1 MKSLLFY
8 CFLAGMFMSMNANA
22 TVISSS
28 NGCSSD
34 PAVSSDAGC
43 DPTVIGNYG
52 FDISI
57 ESTDNLTW
65 AFTLDNTSLDVAP
78 LIDMFAINVGATLG
92 TDFTV
97 ANFNPATWT
106 FSEPGGGG
114 IQFDYIGERG
124 VPGSR
129 LGSGEF
135 LTFDFLF
142 AVEHDYT
149 VFTDVFAD
157 VGTGIGGGSTD
168 LGQFLVSFQ
177 ALGVDGEGSDL
188 IGDSWQSIIGGG
200 GGDDEPPPPTVAEPG
215 ILALMGLGLV
225 GLGIAGSKREERKM
239 KKYRK

>member
-1 MKSLLFY
+1 MKYLFMLLMVF
-8 CFLAGMFMSMNANA
+8 AMNANA
-22 TVISSS
+22 TLISAS

-43 DPTVIGNYG
+43 DLAVIGNYG

-65 AFTLDNTSLDVAP
+65 AFTLENTSLDVAP
-78 LIDMFAINVGATLG
+78 LIDMFAINVDATLG

-97 ANFNPATWT
+97 ANFNPASWT
-106 FSEPGGGG
+106 FSTPTGGG
-114 IQFDYIGERG
+114 IQFDYLGERG
-124 VPGSR
+124 TPASR
-129 LGSGEF
+129 LGSGEW

-142 AVEHDYT
+142 AVETDYT

-157 VGTGIGGGSTD
+157 IGTGIGGGTD

-188 IGDSWQSIIGGG
+188 IGDSWQSIISDGD
-200 GGDDEPPPPTVAEPG
+200 GDDEPPPPTVAEPG